1 MPRLLTDENVAPAAA
16 EQVKSKRP
24 DIVILSIYRWRGG
37 AFLGKAD
44 RLLIEAAHSEGWK
57 LLTYDQKTIPP
68 LLLELA
74 AVGAD
79 HGGVVFVDEETI
91 ASRDIGGLVKAI
103 LVLFDR
109 CAGWDWASRISFL
122 DAAPG

>member
-1 MPRLLTDENVAPAAA
+1 MLLLLTDENIAPAVA
-16 EQVKSKRP
+16 EQVQSKRP
-24 DIVILSIYRWRGG
+24 DIAIQSLHRWQGG

-44 RLLIEAAHSEGWK
+44 RLLIEAAHSEGWT

-68 LLLELA
+68 LLMELA

-79 HGGVVFVDEETI
+79 HSGVVFVDEEKI
-91 ASRDIGGLVKAI
+91 VSRDIGGLVKAI

-109 CAGWDWASRISFL
+109 CAGWDWANRISFL
-122 DAAPG
+122 DTAPR